1 MLGHYTTL
9 LSDFH
14 KTVRFIFNHP
24 NRSLARKTGEEQQLH
39 KSLLKRECDNILN
52 EIERLV
58 EGKDMQEQ
66 RVKNVMDL
74 VFSTLNVTETETT
87 IQQGWVMQQYVRFSQ
102 HEDLH
107 VPDDHIRLSYVTM
120 AFLPATFVSTLFGMN
135 LEDVGPCFYLVDSIG
150 SSVCL
155 VHARVRELTQMVS
168 LLGLHSSAEHR
179 HCLAHD
185 RDSTQDE
192 QLEFLVLLPPLLA
205 IHVAD
210 GVLQHLAAAG
220 LLWAQHDQSR

>member
-1 MLGHYTTL
+1 MVKFNASDIWLTRELHIIRSMLGHYTTL

-24 NRSLARKTGEEQQLH
+24 NRSLVKKTGEEQQLH

-87 IQQGWVMQQYVRFSQ
+87 IQQGWVMQQYVKFFS
-102 HEDLH
+102 
-107 VPDDHIRLSYVTM
+107 R
-120 AFLPATFVSTLFGMN
+120 
-135 LEDVGPCFYLVDSIG
+135 G
-150 SSVCL
+150 SAYS
-155 VHARVRELTQMVS
+155 
-168 LLGLHSSAEHR
+168 
-179 HCLAHD
+179 
-185 RDSTQDE
+185 
-192 QLEFLVLLPPLLA
+192 
-205 IHVAD
+205 
-210 GVLQHLAAAG
+210 
-220 LLWAQHDQSR
+220 